1 MLVLKYHACI
11 MHASRWSEDTWM
23 HCCIFFAYQFCER
36 SLLSV
41 CWRLKAG
48 RCRDCVSDAS
58 VPSHSCGNTHIHS
71 IHCLHSHYSN
81 PRRWRHTR
89 LFLFSGSVNIRRQL
103 WLLRLKFHRTVLL
116 RCYSYPA
123 SGHFVRCRQ
132 YFDRVLLPGLRRIC
146 YLWSQLLILSC
157 RRLSLVVFTF
167 SFFVLVFSWW
177 LILTLHSKCGQLF
190 HPNCALLRR
199 RESSH
204 LFLIPSSLSLHWTNI
219 SDITN
224 QLIPIKIGEELE
236 EYIRVQNEPQRTRY
250 TTSAD
255 KCKN

>member
-1 MLVLKYHACI
+1 MVVLKYHACI

-81 PRRWRHTR
+81 RRRWRHTR

-103 WLLRLKFHRTVLL
+103 WLLRLKFHRTELL

-132 YFDRVLLPGLRRIC
+132 YFDPRSAPWASPHL
-146 YLWSQLLILSC
+146 
-157 RRLSLVVFTF
+157 LSLVTAVNLELSATLAGCFHF
-167 SFFVLVFSWW
+167 SSYW
-177 LILTLHSKCGQLF
+177 C
-190 HPNCALLRR
+190 
-199 RESSH
+199 
-204 LFLIPSSLSLHWTNI
+204 SLGGWS
-219 SDITN
+219 
-224 QLIPIKIGEELE
+224 
-236 EYIRVQNEPQRTRY
+236 
-250 TTSAD
+250 
-255 KCKN
+255 